1 MANDFICF
9 FILKLNT
16 SMENLIPYMIFLLEN
31 IFIGGNH
38 NVTQNQ
44 PNSPA
49 KTIKDIQCLN
59 IRTGFEIICEEEEE

>member
-1 MANDFICF
+1 
-9 FILKLNT
+9 
-16 SMENLIPYMIFLLEN
+16 MENLIPYMIFLLEN